1 MVGRDF
7 LVILLCFYQGV
18 LCAVN
23 SVTEE
28 TSPPE
33 VIADKSAKDVAR
45 VQGGDSP
52 FCLIL
57 SRLEGQRQRIWDKYK
72 SHKKIQKLLMERSGG
87 G

>member
-45 VQGGDSP
+45 VQGVDSP

-57 SRLEGQRQRIWDKYK
+57 SRLEGQRQRI
-72 SHKKIQKLLMERSGG
+72 
-87 G
+87 

>member
-1 MVGRDF
+1 MSKIQIFCQVKEWLGG
-7 LVILLCFYQGV
+7 ISLLSYPCFYQGV

-33 VIADKSAKDVAR
+33 VIADKSAKDIAR
-45 VQGGDSP
+45 AQGGDSP

-57 SRLEGQRQRIWDKYK
+57 SRLEGQRQRI
-72 SHKKIQKLLMERSGG
+72 
-87 G
+87 